1 MLAYFQKPLKQL
13 PWGIADILGPVN
25 LVSGAVIKRR
35 LTALRQ
41 RVNETWS
48 VKVIFQINAD
58 QRKTSLRGII

>member
-1 MLAYFQKPLKQL
+1 VKEQEARGDSLLAFY
-13 PWGIADILGPVN
+13 
-25 LVSGAVIKRR
+25 RR

-58 QRKTSLRGII
+58 QRKTSL

>member
-13 PWGIADILGPVN
+13 PLGHTDILGPVN

-48 VKVIFQINAD
+48 V
-58 QRKTSLRGII
+58 R

>member
-13 PWGIADILGPVN
+13 PLGHTDILGPVN

-41 RVNETWS
+41 RDNETWS